1 MSVKTPSQGESAMLE
16 LFSLL
21 PDVEMVWVVSKERL
35 TLETASGAKDECPEG
50 NYLILKVT
58 APFTLES
65 GLFQVPRPKESKAR
79 ASKELPVL
87 DATAVSP

>member
-1 MSVKTPSQGESAMLE
+1 MPNANNSAALK

-35 TLETASGAKDECPEG
+35 TLETSSLMRDVCPEG

-58 APFTLES
+58 EPFTAEA
-65 GLFQVPRPKESKAR
+65 GLFQVPRPKESKA
-79 ASKELPVL
+79 KEQK
-87 DATAVSP
+87 